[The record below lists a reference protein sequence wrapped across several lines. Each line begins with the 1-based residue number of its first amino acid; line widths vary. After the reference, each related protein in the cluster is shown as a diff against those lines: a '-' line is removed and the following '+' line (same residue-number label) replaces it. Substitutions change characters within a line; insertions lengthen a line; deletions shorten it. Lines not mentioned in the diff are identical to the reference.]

1 MPSVS
6 SGRITKARKG
16 KKLTPHQKNHRWESF
31 QTKIAKLHSLDPL
44 RKVRRHDLDAEDLE
58 ATTSYFRNGL
68 ERWNELNISRGF
80 VSFKREVLPL
90 TESLAQILHFE
101 TRIFELLT
109 QYISMQEKE
118 ALEPLLDLLTAF
130 AHDLGIRFEKHYAA
144 SLGLVAAIAA
154 KPQDVEVIEWAFA
167 ALAFL
172 FKYLSRLIVPNLRP
186 TYDVLA
192 PLLGKTRH
200 PPYIARFAAEA
211 TSFLIKKAAAPANR
225 ETALVSIVT
234 HARDD
239 LLSMAGERQ
248 FQLYQD
254 GIMTMFSEA
263 MKGPGETLHSTA
275 QATLKALLGAL
286 PAPELELSPDSTW
299 SNVICG
305 VLTSV
310 IHHSNA
316 TSFAPLEEA
325 ILEEANLRMAE
336 QASDGPWRFV
346 PLIRAIGTVAGVRA
360 GSRMSNWSSIV
371 RCLVS
376 MMDWTTKRAPDVSS
390 DQANLVWKHIVSH
403 TAIVWHA
410 APMDAL
416 IPGIK
421 DFTNSLQREPFM
433 RWFIPF
439 CAYLSDLD
447 SQRFRS
453 LFQSYFQRF
462 VGSHWSEGHN
472 DDELC
477 IFLPKMVKAGSLPA
491 PGEKETWTLPRGWQD
506 QIVAKFE
513 RLEVSPFPERGTY
526 DKDPQTWRDRCLPK
540 YSMLLDLLDSTTV
553 HPSATAK
560 IADLLLRKL
569 KLALRPTS
577 SLASDE
583 VHFSISQGFHAYLR
597 MSKVAGPVDPGL
609 EPLLRAALPRFSRSI
624 GFLEAYLTYEQLKRS
639 GPPVERRDS
648 SSSSEGSKT
657 EVDPVVKALVD
668 NLSSPSHELRLATL
682 NIFAKLESTTDESS
696 CLALMTQIEETPLE
710 LGTLR
715 VIAMHIRKLGQTYS
729 SLSEGSWLRLAV
741 PAFLFG
747 MMTVKLTPLWKD
759 ACAALEQVGHTKSGE
774 EAILTL
780 ALDWLDVPSSRSTGP
795 GGPLPGQTRRPLT
808 EFDCTHLQKL
818 TTVAEDVH
826 NTVESV
832 LQIMLEYFDKQQQ
845 PVETHPFNARSQAL
859 KVLAA
864 LPALAEKRS
873 RKIVPYFLS
882 WATESTGPSDSRR
895 DEEDKVAE
903 DDEGAEG
910 EGEEEEEEEE
920 EDEDR
925 DEGDAG
931 ADSWSLYDRKAMLAV
946 FEKFV
951 NPKSLY
957 ESEKVYQ
964 ALLHQLENGDIDVQK
979 SALKS
984 ILTWKQEG
992 IKPYQEN
999 LEYLLDEAR
1008 FKNELTVLLQGEQA
1022 IQAEHRP
1029 ELMPVLL
1036 RLLYGR
1042 TISKKGAAS
1051 GRHGLAATR
1060 LAVLRNLS
1068 AEDLGG
1074 FLDIA
1079 LGKLRGLT
1087 VLDDN
1092 NSGLREDLFSREIL
1106 APRKQ
1111 VGFMNMM
1118 LPLINELGTD
1128 VESYIDRLL
1137 NSVLYCVIYACRK
1150 LRELAAESDAD
1161 QEEEKG
1167 PSHQSLFRVTRTTG
1181 LKCLHSLSRNAPNYA
1196 WTRYV
1201 EIITAEVVSP
1211 RIENLPAEN
1220 TQGVSGL
1227 LQLLSIWSQLP
1238 KAALFLSINSQILP
1252 KIIECVSVEKAK
1264 DEVKIF
1270 CLGIV
1275 RNLIGLVK
1283 APASQSEFN
1292 ELIKAELLDPNT
1304 DLLLRHITAALKS
1317 DGISTS
1323 LLDACL
1329 ETVVDISP
1337 LVETSENVNEVLQ
1350 ISIFL
1355 LNQPPRRVNPK
1366 AKGQVLLI
1374 LEQFVTLHEANGVDL
1389 GPSSE
1394 LFSTIFETVS
1404 ALFSYFKDREN
1415 RQSLS
1420 RLMVVLSGKDAQLE
1434 LIASICTSMNAFAE
1448 GRIDEPD
1455 YDRRLSGFNQV
1466 SGKDGPFTARQW
1478 LPLLH
1483 NMVFYLR
1490 ADEEFGILSSNSA
1503 DGMRTF
1509 IQEAAAS
1516 EDEDTKKKFGAYL
1529 DKIILPALYSGAREP
1544 SATVRR
1550 ECLRIFGYLLSR
1562 MPTWHAVSDLKGLLT
1577 EADEESSEPAF
1588 FFNILSPA
1596 TSRQLEAL
1604 QLLET
1609 ANEASEFSSQNLYH
1623 FFIPVLEHF
1632 IFGRTDG
1639 SDDHGLGAQAS
1650 ATIGNL
1656 AMSLEWKH
1664 YRVVLQRYIGFV
1676 ESKPG
1681 LQKQVVRLL
1690 GKVADALVSSS
1701 QLKHTAR
1708 AQPEAGAEAQEQTQE
1723 QTREQK
1729 QAETD
1734 ESGDSTSPMR
1744 RLPSSMPDE
1753 ISADISN
1760 NFLPTLLKHLNHK
1773 DESEVSHRVP
1783 VGIIIVKLL
1792 KLLPEGQMG
1801 PKLAGVLTDIC
1812 HILRSKGDESR
1823 DMARDT
1829 LVQIAGILGPSFFG
1843 FILKELRGALKRGY
1857 QLHVLSYTLHS
1868 ILLKVIP
1875 EFRQGDLDYC
1885 LPPIVAVII
1894 DDIFGVTGQEKD
1906 AEGYTSQMKEVKSSK
1921 SQDSMEL
1928 ISKSVSVNHLIH
1940 LIHPLQ
1946 SLLMQKLDLRM
1957 VRKID
1962 GLLTR
1967 ITTGLLQNPAA
1978 ESRDT
1983 LVFCYEVVQEVYK
1996 SRKPEEVTRIDPRV
2010 KKYLYQKGVRKSE
2023 RESGNRHTYK
2033 LTRFALDVLR
2043 SVWKKYDSLRSEANI
2058 SGFVPI
2064 LGDAVVAGEEDV
2076 KVAAF
2081 KLLTAIV
2088 KVPFGSDEGTGLYK
2102 VATKE
2107 ATKSISLSA
2116 TTASDLSQSALKLVS
2131 VVLRDRRDVVV
2142 KDAAIDMLVAKL
2154 KDDLTD
2160 PLYRHVTF
2168 NFLRSVLDRKIETAN
2183 VYDTLDYVGTVM
2195 ITNDDK
2201 DTRDLAR
2208 GAFFQFLREYPQKKA
2223 RWAKQLN
2230 FIVANLKYDRDGGR
2244 LSVMEIIHLLL
2255 RKSSDDFVQEIV
2267 ATCFLPVIFV
2277 VANDES
2283 DKCRLA
2289 AGELVKEIFRR
2300 ADRERMKTFLALLRS
2315 WLDQDDNPAV
2325 LGLGVRAFGF
2335 FFEAREASD
2344 KDKKEVKLVLGKIG
2358 EILGTG
2364 DIRVADEDLINT
2376 TLKTTQILTQAY
2388 PAQLLGPTSRD
2399 LWVDIRNCL
2408 THPEGSVK
2416 LSAARVLSP
2425 YLADFGAKPASAG
2438 ETMSGSHGL
2447 ELGTEDVQEL
2457 VRLAMGALRT
2467 VEQQALDD
2475 DLAAEV
2481 TQMLIFLGPRMQ
2493 AKLRD
2498 APVADALAGDGGAGG
2513 EDEEEEEE
2521 EEARLEQRGKDLQYL
2536 LWKLSSMLRRAVR
2549 ATSAAMTGKVAA
2561 MEVLETICRR
2571 VPDADLAPSLK
2582 TILYPLQSI
2591 TDPAISTPFSLDE
2604 GFKAKH
2610 EAVRGRAQVLM
2621 DALQKKFG
2629 TAEYSRTLL
2638 AIREEVRARRQARS
2652 SKRRIEAVTQPEK
2665 YSRDKRKKTEK
2676 KKEKK
2681 KVKAQEYKTYR
2692 QSFKQW

>member
-1 MPSVS
+1 MPPVS

-16 KKLTPHQKNHRWESF
+16 KRLTPHRKNHRWESF
-31 QTKIAKLHSLDPL
+31 QTKIGKLHSLDPL
-44 RKVRRHDLDAEDLE
+44 RKVRRHDLDAEDLDS
-58 ATTSYFRNGL
+58 TTSYFRNGL
-68 ERWNELNISRGF
+68 EKWNELNIASGF
-80 VSFKREVLPL
+80 VSFKRQVLPL

-101 TRIFELLT
+101 SRIFELLAR
-109 QYISMQEKE
+109 YISMQEKE
-118 ALEPLLDLLTAF
+118 SLEPLLDLLTAF
-130 AHDLGIRFEKHYAA
+130 AHDLGVRFEKHYAA
-144 SLGLVAAIAA
+144 SLGLIVAIAA
-154 KPQDVEVIEWAFA
+154 KPQDVEVIEWTFA

-200 PPYIARFAAEA
+200 PHYIARFAAEA
-211 TSFLIKKAAAPANR
+211 ASFLIKKAAAPANR
-225 ETALVSIVT
+225 ETALVSIVA

-239 LLSMAGERQ
+239 LLSIAGDRQ

-275 QATLKALLGAL
+275 QPILKALLGAL
-286 PAPELELSPDSTW
+286 PASELELSAQSTW
-299 SNVICG
+299 SDVICG

-316 TSFAPLEEA
+316 TTFAPLEEA
-325 ILEEANLRMAE
+325 LLEEANLRLAE
-336 QASDGPWRFV
+336 QTSDKPWRFV
-346 PLIRAIGTVAGVRA
+346 PLIRAFSTVAGVRA
-360 GSRMSNWSSIV
+360 GSRMGSWSSVV
-371 RCLVS
+371 RRIVS
-376 MMDWTTKRAPDVSS
+376 MLDWTTKRAPDVSS
-390 DQANLVWKHIVSH
+390 DQANLVWKHVIAN
-403 TAIVWHA
+403 TAIVWHV

-416 IPGIK
+416 IPCIK

-439 CAYLSDLD
+439 CAYLSELD

-453 LFQSYFQRF
+453 LFLSYFQRF
-462 VGSHWSEGHN
+462 VGSHWSQGHN

-491 PGEKETWTLPRGWQD
+491 PGDKETWTLPRGWQD

-583 VHFSISQGFHAYLR
+583 VHFSVSQGFHAYLR

-639 GPPVERRDS
+639 APPVEQRES

-657 EVDPVVKALVD
+657 EVDPLVKALVD

-682 NIFAKLESTTDESS
+682 KIFANLDSTPDESS
-696 CLALMTQIEETPLE
+696 CLALMTEIEETPLE

-715 VIAMHIRKLGQTYS
+715 VVAMHIRKLGQTYS
-729 SLSEGSWLRLAV
+729 SLGEGSWLRLAV

-759 ACAALEQVGHTKSGE
+759 ATTALGQVGQSKSGE
-774 EAILTL
+774 EVILTL
-780 ALDWLDVPSSRSTGP
+780 VLDWLDVPSTRGSGP
-795 GGPLPGQTRRPLT
+795 GSLPGQARKPLT
-808 EFDCTHLQKL
+808 DFDCTHLQKL
-818 TTVAEDVH
+818 TTTAEEVH

-845 PVETHPFNARSQAL
+845 PVETHPANARSQAL
-859 KVLAA
+859 KVLAG

-882 WATESTGPSDSRR
+882 WASESTDQ
-895 DEEDKVAE
+895 DE
-903 DDEGAEG
+903 DELQG
-910 EGEEEEEEEE
+910 EG
-920 EDEDR
+920 DS
-925 DEGDAG
+925 G

-957 ESEKVYQ
+957 ESERVYQ
-964 ALLHQLENGDIDVQK
+964 ALLHQLENGDIEVQK

-999 LEYLLDEAR
+999 LEFLLDEAR

-1022 IQAEHRP
+1022 IRAEHRP

-1068 AEDLGG
+1068 PEDLGG

-1079 LGKLRGLT
+1079 LGSLRGLT
-1087 VLDDN
+1087 VMQD
-1092 NSGLREDLFSREIL
+1092 SGLREDLFSREIL
-1106 APRKQ
+1106 NPRKQ

-1128 VESYIDRLL
+1128 VEPYVDRLL

-1150 LRELAAESDAD
+1150 LRELSAESDAAGD
-1161 QEEEKG
+1161 AEQEEEKG
-1167 PSHQSLFRVTRTTG
+1167 PSHESLYKVTRTTG
-1181 LKCLHSLSRNAPNYA
+1181 LKCLNSLFRNAPNYP
-1196 WTRYV
+1196 WTRYA
-1201 EIITAEVVSP
+1201 EIITTEVVSP
-1211 RIENLPAEN
+1211 RIENLPVEN

-1238 KAALFLSINSQILP
+1238 KAALFLSIHSQILP

-1264 DEVKIF
+1264 DEVRIF
-1270 CLGIV
+1270 CLSIV

-1283 APASQSEFN
+1283 APASESEFN

-1304 DLLLRHITAALKS
+1304 DLLLRHITVALKS
-1317 DGISTS
+1317 DGMSSS

-1337 LVETSENVNEVLQ
+1337 LIETSENVNEVLQ

-1366 AKGQVLLI
+1366 AKGQLLLI

-1404 ALFSYFKDREN
+1404 ALFSYFKDRDN
-1415 RQSLS
+1415 RQSLC
-1420 RLMVVLSGKDAQLE
+1420 RLMVVLSGNDAQLE
-1434 LIASICTSMNAFAE
+1434 PIASICTSMNAFAE

-1455 YDRRLSGFNQV
+1455 YDKRLSGFNRV
-1466 SGKDGPFTARQW
+1466 SGKDGPFTSRQW

-1503 DGMRTF
+1503 DGIRTF
-1509 IQEAAAS
+1509 IQEAASS
-1516 EDEDTKKKFGAYL
+1516 EDESTKKKFSTYL

-1550 ECLRIFGYLLSR
+1550 ECLRSFGYLLSK

-1577 EADEESSEPAF
+1577 DADEESSEPAF

-1596 TSRQLEAL
+1596 TSRQLDAL

-1609 ANEASEFSSQNLYH
+1609 ANETSEFSSQNLYH
-1623 FFIPVLEHF
+1623 FFIPILEHF

-1676 ESKPG
+1676 ETKPD

-1690 GKVADALVSSS
+1690 GKVGDALVSSM
-1701 QLKHTAR
+1701 
-1708 AQPEAGAEAQEQTQE
+1708 
-1723 QTREQK
+1723 
-1729 QAETD
+1729 ETD
-1734 ESGDSTSPMR
+1734 EPDNHADAEADGPSPSMR
-1744 RLPSSMPDE
+1744 RLPFSMPDE

-1760 NFLPTLLKHLNHK
+1760 NFLPTLLKYLNQK
-1773 DESEVSHRVP
+1773 DESEVSYRVP

-1792 KLLPEGQMG
+1792 KLLPEEQMG

-1812 HILRSKGDESR
+1812 HILRSKAAESR
-1823 DMARDT
+1823 DMARET
-1829 LVQIAGILGPSFFG
+1829 LVQIASILGPSYFG

-1868 ILLKVIP
+1868 ILLQVIP

-1885 LPPIVAVII
+1885 LPPIVAIII

-1928 ISKSVSVNHLIH
+1928 ISKSASVSHLIH

-1983 LVFCYEVVQEVYK
+1983 LVFCYEVIQEVYK
-1996 SRKPEEVTRIDPRV
+1996 SGKPEQVSRLDPRL

-2023 RESGNRHTYK
+2023 RESGSKHTYK

-2043 SVWKKYDSLRSEANI
+2043 SIWKKYDSLRNEENI
-2058 SGFVPI
+2058 LGFVPM

-2088 KVPFGSDEGTGLYK
+2088 KVPFSSDEGTGLYK

-2116 TTASDLSQSALKLVS
+2116 TTASELSQSALKLVS

-2142 KDAAIDMLVAKL
+2142 KDAAIDMLVTKL

-2168 NFLRSVLDRKIETAN
+2168 NFLRSVLDRRIETAT

-2230 FIVANLKYDRDGGR
+2230 MIVGNLKYDREGGR

-2267 ATCFLPVIFV
+2267 ATCFLPLIFV

-2289 AGELVKEIFRR
+2289 GGELIKEIFRR
-2300 ADRERMKTFLALLRS
+2300 ADKERMKTFLALLRS

-2325 LGLGVRAFGF
+2325 LGLGIRAFGF
-2335 FFEAREASD
+2335 FFEAREPSD
-2344 KDKKEVKLVLGKIG
+2344 KDQKEVKLVLDKIG
-2358 EILGTG
+2358 EIVGAE
-2364 DIRVADEDLINT
+2364 DVRVVDEDLINT
-2376 TLKTTQILTQAY
+2376 TLKTTHILVQAY
-2388 PAQLLGPTSRD
+2388 PAQLLAPALRD
-2399 LWVDIRNCL
+2399 LWTDIRNCL
-2408 THPEGSVK
+2408 THPEGSAK
-2416 LSAARVLSP
+2416 LSAAKLVSS
-2425 YLADFGAKPASAG
+2425 YLADFATQSASPG
-2438 ETMSGSHGL
+2438 ETMNGSHGL
-2447 ELGTEDVQEL
+2447 ELGNEDVQEL

-2467 VEQQALDD
+2467 KEGVDD
-2475 DLAAEV
+2475 ELAAEV
-2481 TQMLIFLGPRMQ
+2481 TQILIFLGPRMQ
-2493 AKLRD
+2493 VRMRD
-2498 APVADALAGDGGAGG
+2498 GPVADALADDREA
-2513 EDEEEEEE
+2513 EEEEES
-2521 EEARLEQRGKDLQYL
+2521 RLEQRGKDLQYL
-2536 LWKLSSMLRRAVR
+2536 FWKLSSILRQDVKAN
-2549 ATSAAMTGKVAA
+2549 SAAMTGKVAA
-2561 MEVLETICRR
+2561 MEVLETVCRR
-2571 VPDADLAPSLK
+2571 VADADLAPSLK

-2591 TDPAISTPFSLDE
+2591 TDPSISTPFSLDE
-2604 GFKAKH
+2604 GFKTKH
-2610 EAVRGRAQVLM
+2610 EAVRTRAQVLM

-2629 TAEYSRTLL
+2629 TAEYSKTLL

-2652 SKRRIEAVTQPEK
+2652 SKRKIEAVTQPEK
-2665 YSRDKRKKTEK
+2665 FNRDKRKKTEK

-2681 KVKAQEYKTYR
+2681 KVKVQEYKAYR
-2692 QSFKQW
+2692 QAFKQW